1 VIAKEIDMRRIAR
14 IVLVASVVLW
24 SRAAAA
30 QLPADWTSTDVG
42 SVGVAGSATES
53 NGTWNVQGSGADIW
67 GTSDSFQFVHK
78 TMGAS
83 GRVEARV
90 SDLQNTNPFAK
101 VGVMVRAGLGPDAAT
116 VILDVRPGTS
126 NLGFGGPFANR
137 RIDGLPVGREQ
148 HPEADIAAAHLAR
161 QPRCRP
167 GLS

>member
-1 VIAKEIDMRRIAR
+1 MRRIAR

-30 QLPADWTSTDVG
+30 QLPAGWTSTDVG
-42 SVGVAGSATES
+42 SVGIAGSATES
-53 NGTWNVQGSGADIW
+53 NGTWTVQGSGADIW

-126 NLGFGGPFANR
+126 TTAEFGGLEFMVR
-137 RIDGLPVGREQ
+137 SQTGDIDGLPVGREQ
-148 HPEADIAAAHLAR
+148 RPEADIAPAHLAR
-161 QPRCRP
+161 QPRGRP